1 MPNFKVFKGV
11 IYASDLKPTHYIIY
25 GAHRLNET
33 LSITTDATQ
42 FITHSE

>member
-1 MPNFKVFKGV
+1 MVFRATTS
-11 IYASDLKPTHYIIY
+11 ASDLKPTHYIIY

-42 FITHSE
+42 FKTHSE